1 MPQKSS
7 RQYYDELAD
16 LAFSDLGNSKRSF
29 KIYDILENRGYDPA
43 AVGDHISQ
51 GLDILPDKWKTGGL
65 VKRKSGGKIMQGYK
79 AGGKV

>member
-16 LAFSDLGNSKRSF
+16 LSFSDLGNSKRAL
-29 KIYDILENRGYDPA
+29 KIYDILGDRGFDPA
-43 AVGDHISQ
+43 EVGDHISQ
-51 GLDILPDKWKTGGL
+51 GLDRLPPKWKTGGL

>member
-16 LAFSDLGNSKRSF
+16 LAFSDLGNSKRSH
-29 KIYDILENRGYDPA
+29 KVYDILEDRGYDRA
-43 AVGDHISQ
+43 EVGMHIDQ
-51 GLDILPDKWKTGGL
+51 GLDILPTKWKTGGL